1 MLPRGSACPFWGCFV
16 VGGGSIWVD
25 SHRNFNW
32 EQKWCLDGNENGRVG
47 EVNDPDRW
55 EMGGSAKKEE

>member
-1 MLPRGSACPFWGCFV
+1 MPVLGVCFV

-47 EVNDPDRW
+47 EVNDPDRMRDGR
-55 EMGGSAKKEE
+55 EC